1 MRTLW
6 FVAGTAAGVYAS
18 TRARRAAEALTV
30 DGIHDRLTGWFAGAA
45 VLRAEVREG
54 MQEKESELR
63 ERLELSG
70 HARPA
75 IAAAPEQ
82 HGRVAP
88 VRRLS
93 TAPSASRPH
102 PAS

>member
-45 VLRAEVREG
+45 VLRE
-54 MQEKESELR
+54 ELR
-63 ERLELSG
+63 AGMHDKEAELRDRLQLD
-70 HARPA
+70 
-75 IAAAPEQ
+75 APERPGLGA
-82 HGRVAP
+82 GRDQAPPAP
-88 VRRLS
+88 VHRLS
-93 TAPSASRPH
+93 AVPSAGRPD
-102 PAS
+102 AGS